1 MDTKKVAYLAWL
13 GVNYGSTL
21 QAYALNKSIE
31 KLGYLCEVIGGDGFI
46 DGQEPDP
53 SLKDADP
60 KKYDWQLTKYNFN
73 QFMYKHFVFNKE
85 LGTIPGNSML
95 TLNQLQET
103 EKYAAFVCG
112 SDQIWKPGSFWFS
125 SKQYL
130 HFAPTFKRVS
140 YAPSVGWKR
149 IPESSMQNV
158 EQWKKWLSGVPYL
171 STREETGTALVQ
183 ELTGRH
189 TETVVDPTMLLTPA
203 EWVEQMNEPV
213 YSAEIKK
220 IIDSGKKYLLAYFL
234 DHADIFRK
242 KVAALAAKLGLEI
255 IWLTGRDNVGPLQ
268 INITETDPAG
278 FVNLI
283 NKADFVCVDGFHGTC
298 FSLNFGKPVAF
309 FTIHRDFDK
318 ANDTRVPDLFSRMG
332 LDPDRHIVNPD
343 TRVDDIALSYD
354 FKLAGEAVSR
364 AREKS
369 AKYLKDALLGASE
382 NKGALYDMVQQNR
395 KLIIDNYAA
404 FVNAVKKKSVIDEH
418 AKKMITD
425 SSYKF
430 NAEIWEMQTADD
442 SKILVPKLSEN
453 DRGRFAYYLLP
464 EEITNQSKCFVKFQI
479 YVHSSQ
485 IVNIHFANSK
495 TGKFVI
501 AHRLRPD
508 SDSWQELI
516 LEFSQSDAQF
526 DAIMVG
532 AKQISGDDRGFGIRN
547 VSITENF
554 ITAETAGIQ
563 TIKTHSVMTVVRKS
577 SCSGCGACAM
587 LCPKKAITMAEN
599 DEGFLTSQVDLE
611 KCTDCGQC
619 LKKCISE
626 HPYYKNAEKPECY
639 AVMASDDIRKVSSSG
654 GFFTVAANYVLSQQ
668 GYVCGAAYDDNFR
681 VHHIIISDPKDL
693 PRLRGSKYMQSNLGT
708 VFKDIRDLLKQKA
721 LVLFTGMPCQVAGL
735 LSYLN
740 RDYDNLITVDLLC
753 HGISSSK
760 VFEKYHKDVLEGKP
774 LKRLEFKE
782 KEPWGWHAGI
792 NAYFED
798 GTKYSHP
805 LEEDMYYAAY
815 LKSLSKNTVCS
826 ACASNHLPRQGDVS
840 IGDFWGISTADP
852 SMFDP
857 RLGTS
862 VVLVNNR
869 KGKSFFEKIRTD
881 FAKTKKER
889 LSDAIKINKIIND
902 SYSLHKNRD
911 LFFRLYDKCDFSSVV
926 KGCLNNNCQDV
937 EKKHLLTFCQENEVE
952 FFYLAK
958 HVAQKANGRKIVT
971 YGKSREFNNLLNKFF
986 GLSVAFTLTDDD
998 EKADDVKSF
1007 LPKAVY
1013 HKSAEFFVVSVIAGY
1028 KAEFALRLEKTGYRD
1043 LEDFIFR
1050 VHKPIILNELDL
1062 SQKRYEDAY
1071 GNTIE
1076 GWSGVI
1082 PSVVLR
1088 GCNTHVVIGKSVS
1101 KAENLSF
1108 DLGSNSYISFGEG
1121 CRINSDVKVTVFGA
1135 SGSSEVVFGND
1146 CRLTSGEVRI
1156 FNHPARTSI
1165 RVGNNTTFE
1174 TNLELHANVGKKLII
1189 GNDCM
1194 ISHFVEMWAGD
1205 GHTVFD
1211 VNTGKNINS
1220 NYDGLPEHKNQLVL
1234 GDHVW
1239 VGKEAYIMH
1248 GTNIAAGSI
1257 VGARSVVKG
1266 RFPNNCVV
1274 AGNPARCVKKDVA
1287 WSRDMIGTNMKRDCG
1302 DISYVAKTKE
1312 NAVPQSQPRRRL
1324 VKKLTKG
1331 LKKIAL
1337 FRK

>member
-1 MDTKKVAYLAWL
+1 MDAKKVAYLAWL

-21 QAYALNKSIE
+21 QAYALNKSIK

-46 DGQEPDP
+46 NGYKPDL
-53 SLKDADP
+53 SLKDTAP
-60 KKYDWQLTKYNFN
+60 KRYDWQLTKYNFN

-85 LGTIPGNSML
+85 LGKIPGNSMISL
-95 TLNQLQET
+95 GQLQET

-140 YAPSVGWKR
+140 YAPSVGWKNV
-149 IPESSMQNV
+149 PKSSKANIN
-158 EQWKKWLSGVPYL
+158 QWKEWLSGMPYL
-171 STREETGTALVQ
+171 STREETGTALVSK
-183 ELTGRH
+183 LTGRH

-220 IIDSGKKYLLAYFL
+220 ILDSGKKYLLAYFL
-234 DHADIFRK
+234 DHAEIFRK
-242 KVAALAAKLGLEI
+242 KVVELAAKLGLEI
-255 IWLTGRDNVGPLQ
+255 IWLTGRDNVGPVQ
-268 INITETDPAG
+268 INIAETDPAG

-309 FTIHRDFDK
+309 FTKHRDFDK

-332 LDPDRHIVNPD
+332 LNPDRYIVNPD
-343 TRVDDIALSYD
+343 TRVDDITLSYD
-354 FKLAGEAVSR
+354 VKLTGEAVSR

-369 AKYLKDALLGASE
+369 AEYLKNALLGASE
-382 NKGALYDMVQQNR
+382 NKGALYDMVQRDR
-395 KLIIDNYAA
+395 KLIIDDYAA
-404 FVNAVKKKSVIDEH
+404 FVKDVKNKSALDAAY
-418 AKKMITD
+418 AKQIITD
-425 SSYKF
+425 ASYKF
-430 NAEIWEMQTADD
+430 NSEIWEMQTADD
-442 SKILVPKLSEN
+442 CKILVPKLSEN
-453 DRGRFAYYLLP
+453 DSGRFAYYLLP
-464 EEITNQSKCFVKFQI
+464 EEITNQSKCFVRFQI
-479 YVHSSQ
+479 YLRSSQ
-485 IVNIHFANSK
+485 VVNIHFANSN
-495 TGKFVI
+495 TGKFLVV
-501 AHRLRPD
+501 HRLRPN

-516 LEFSQSDAQF
+516 LEFAQSEVQF
-526 DAIMVG
+526 DSIMVG

-547 VSITENF
+547 VSLVKNF
-554 ITAETAGIQ
+554 TLADTAVIQ
-563 TIKTHSVMTVVRKS
+563 KIKPHSVMTVVRKS
-577 SCSGCGACAM
+577 SCSGCGVCAM
-587 LCPKKAITMAEN
+587 LCPKKAITMTEN
-599 DEGFLTSQVDLE
+599 DEGFLTPQVDLE
-611 KCTDCGQC
+611 KCNDCGQC
-619 LKKCISE
+619 LKKCASE
-626 HPYYKNAEKPECY
+626 HPCYKNAEKPECY
-639 AVMASDDIRKVSSSG
+639 AVMASDEIRKVSSSG

-708 VFKDIRDLLKQKA
+708 VFKDIRALLKQKA

-735 LSYLN
+735 HSYLN

-753 HGISSSK
+753 HGISPSK
-760 VFEKYHKDVLEGKP
+760 VFEKYHKDVLKGKP

-792 NAYFED
+792 NAYFKD

-815 LKSLSKNTVCS
+815 LNSLSKNTVCS
-826 ACASNHLPRQGDVS
+826 ACPSNHLPRQGDVS
-840 IGDFWGISTADP
+840 IGDFWGISSADP

-889 LSDAIKINKIIND
+889 LADAIKRNKIIND
-902 SYSLHKNRD
+902 SYKLHKNRD
-911 LFFRLYDKCDFSSVV
+911 LFFRLYDKCDFASVV
-926 KGCLNNNCQDV
+926 RGCLNNNCHAAE
-937 EKKHLLTFCQENEVE
+937 EKYLLTFCQENEVE

-971 YGKSREFNNLLNKFF
+971 YGQSSEFNTLLSKFF
-986 GLSVAFTLTDDD
+986 GLAVAFTLTEDAGKTDN
-998 EKADDVKSF
+998 AKSF
-1007 LPKAVY
+1007 LPQAVFY
-1013 HKSAEFFVVSVIAGY
+1013 KSSEFFVVSVLASY
-1028 KAEFALRLEKTGYRD
+1028 KAEFASKLEKTGYRN
-1043 LEDFIFR
+1043 LEDCIFR
-1050 VHKPIILNELDL
+1050 AHKAIVLKDLDL
-1062 SQKRYEDAY
+1062 SNNRYEDVY

-1082 PSVVLR
+1082 SSVVLR
-1088 GCNTHVVIGKSVS
+1088 GCNTHVVIGKSVL
-1101 KAENLSF
+1101 KTENLSL
-1108 DLGSNSYISFGEG
+1108 DLGSNVFVSFGEG
-1121 CRINSDVKVTVFGA
+1121 CRINSEFKVTTFGC
-1135 SGSSEVVFGND
+1135 SGSSEVVFGKD
-1146 CRLTSGEVRI
+1146 CRLTSGQVRI
-1156 FNHPARTSI
+1156 FNHPARSSI

-1194 ISHFVEMWAGD
+1194 ISHFVELWAGD

-1220 NYDGLPEHKNQLVL
+1220 DYDRLPDYKNRLVI

-1239 VGKEAYIMH
+1239 IGKGVFILH
-1248 GTNIAAGSI
+1248 GTVIASGSI

-1266 RFPNNCVV
+1266 VFSNNCVI

-1287 WSRDMIGTNMKRDCG
+1287 WSRDMMATNMKRDCG
-1302 DISYVAKTKE
+1302 DIIYVAKTKE
-1312 NAVPQSQPRRRL
+1312 KSSVSGGRP
-1324 VKKLTKG
+1324 VKTLTKRIM
-1331 LKKIAL
+1331 KIFSL
-1337 FRK
+1337 FK